1 MAEID
6 GLRHLPGVDRLD
18 DGVEG
23 GCGDLLLR
31 QVFVT
36 EIVVWPAWQD
46 RAAAHKRL
54 LLAHDGAVPLSA
66 LLAAAA
72 TLGVRATVEGSPTAI
87 LPIPDAT
94 APEAPRLKV
103 RAVTMIGVALF
114 VVLGAIDAL
123 VPAIRENRIVSVV
136 LIGSVWSFFL
146 LETYL
151 NRKR

>member
-1 MAEID
+1 MN
-6 GLRHLPGVDRLD
+6 
-18 DGVEG
+18 G
-23 GCGDLLLR
+23 GAANGDLLTRTTLR
-31 QVFVT
+31 LEGALSAVSLADLIRSLQRVPGVLVA
-36 EIVVWPAWQD
+36 EANALGD
-46 RAAAHKRL
+46 RA

-146 LETYL
+146 LETFL
-151 NRKR
+151 NRRR

>member
-1 MAEID
+1 MN
-6 GLRHLPGVDRLD
+6 
-18 DGVEG
+18 G
-23 GCGDLLLR
+23 GAANGDLLTRTTLHLEGALSAVSLADLIR
-31 QVFVT
+31 SLQRVPGVLVA
-36 EIVVWPAWQD
+36 ESNALGD
-46 RAAAHKRL
+46 RA
-54 LLAHDGAVPLSA
+54 LLAHDGAVPISA

-146 LETYL
+146 LETFL

>member
-1 MAEID
+1 MN
-6 GLRHLPGVDRLD
+6 
-18 DGVEG
+18 G
-23 GCGDLLLR
+23 GAANGDLLTRTTLHLEGALSAVSLADLIR
-31 QVFVT
+31 SLQRVPGVLVA
-36 EIVVWPAWQD
+36 EANALGD
-46 RAAAHKRL
+46 RA

-146 LETYL
+146 LETFL
-151 NRKR
+151 NRRR